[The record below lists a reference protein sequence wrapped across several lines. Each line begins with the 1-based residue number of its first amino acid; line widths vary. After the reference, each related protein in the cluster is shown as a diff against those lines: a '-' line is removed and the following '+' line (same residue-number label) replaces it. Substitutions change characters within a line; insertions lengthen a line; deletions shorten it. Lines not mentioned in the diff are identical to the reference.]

1 VIETK
6 HFTAIDSTN
15 SEAKRL
21 ASAGQTGP
29 LWIIADEQTEGR
41 GRLGRNWVSKPG
53 NLYAT
58 FLFPF
63 NAPAHTSAQISFV
76 AALAVHDVAT
86 NFIKHGDIT
95 LKWPNDCLIN
105 GAKFSG
111 ILAEMHERQMALGMG
126 LNILH
131 APLDLPYPA
140 THLGV
145 HMNQV
150 TVQNAFEK
158 LSSALQNWLSIWDES
173 KGFAIIRKSWEARC
187 NLIGKPITLAAG
199 GQMLHGTFAGVH
211 EDGGLVL
218 LQNQTT
224 TIHYAGDVRLITNS
238 ENITA

>member
-21 ASAGQTGP
+21 ASAGKTGP

-76 AALAVHDVAT
+76 AALAVYDVAT
-86 NFIKHGDIT
+86 NFIKDADIT

-111 ILAEMHERQMALGMG
+111 ILAEMHANQMALGMG
-126 LNILH
+126 LNVLH
-131 APLDLPYPA
+131 SPQDLPYPA
-140 THLGV
+140 THLGAHV
-145 HMNQV
+145 NQI
-150 TVQNAFEK
+150 TVQAAFEE
-158 LSSALQNWLSIWDES
+158 LSSSLQNWLNIWNES
-173 KGFAIIRKSWEARC
+173 NGFSTIRKSWETRC
-187 NLIGKPITLAAG
+187 NLIGQPITLAAG
-199 GQMLHGTFAGVH
+199 GQLLHGTFSGLH

-224 TIHYAGDVRLITNS
+224 TIHYAGDVRLINNS
-238 ENITA
+238 EKTPA